1 MATGTFDFNEFIK
14 ESLRTF
20 FNPKSYFTALSLTG
34 GIAEP
39 LIKGIIY
46 GTISAV
52 IYLLWDLF
60 NIGGSGM
67 MLFGVYGFTGF
78 IKLIISSVIGLFI
91 WALALLVFSAI
102 CKGNTGF
109 EPNFRV
115 AAATMV
121 IMPVSAF
128 FGFLM
133 FNPFIYIIVSLLI
146 YAIGLWILYNGMVH
160 ALKGQ
165 APTVKIVC
173 YVIAVVIVIISLAG
187 LAARSKMD
195 RMVDEV
201 RKEVSR

>member
-14 ESLRTF
+14 ESLQTI
-20 FNPKSYFTALSLTG
+20 FNPKSYFTALPLTG

-39 LIKGIIY
+39 LVKGVIY
-46 GTISAV
+46 GTITAV
-52 IYLLWDLF
+52 IYLLWDVL

-78 IKLIISSVIGLFI
+78 LKLIISSVIGLFI
-91 WALALLVFSAI
+91 LALAILVLSNI
-102 CKGNTGF
+102 CKGSTGF
-109 EPNFRV
+109 EASFRV

-133 FNPFIYIIVSLLI
+133 FNPFIYLIVSLLI
-146 YAIGLWILYNGMVH
+146 YALGLWILYNGMVH

-165 APTVKIVC
+165 EPTVKTVC
-173 YVIAVVIVIISLAG
+173 YVIAVVIVVISLAG
-187 LAARSKMD
+187 LAARS
-195 RMVDEV
+195 RMNRMLDED